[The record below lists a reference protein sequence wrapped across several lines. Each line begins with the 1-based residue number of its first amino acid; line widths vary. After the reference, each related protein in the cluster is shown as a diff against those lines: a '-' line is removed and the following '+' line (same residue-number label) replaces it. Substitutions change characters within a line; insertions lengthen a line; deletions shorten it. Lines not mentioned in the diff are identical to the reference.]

1 MQKKQ
6 TENKRHNF
14 INKILICMI
23 IFLGLAIIC
32 KSNST
37 YKEKIYNYIYKTNI
51 DFSTFKQIYNKYLGG
66 VSSIKENT
74 NQNES
79 YVFNEKI
86 KYSSITPYED
96 GAKLEVNNNYLVP
109 NLEKGIV
116 VYIGE
121 KDKYQTVV
129 MVENEEGIDTWYGNI
144 CNSSLKLYDNIDTTN
159 YIGES
164 CNNYIYLVF
173 TKENTFLDYKQ
184 YLN

>member
-1 MQKKQ
+1 M
-6 TENKRHNF
+6 
-14 INKILICMI
+14 
-23 IFLGLAIIC
+23 
-32 KSNST
+32 
-37 YKEKIYNYIYKTNI
+37 
-51 DFSTFKQIYNKYLGG
+51 
-66 VSSIKENT
+66 
-74 NQNES
+74 
-79 YVFNEKI
+79 
-86 KYSSITPYED
+86 
-96 GAKLEVNNNYLVP
+96 P